1 MEKEENVENLVHDI
15 TTTLEFDLNMFG
27 IENDY
32 RN

>member
-15 TTTLEFDLNMFG
+15 TTTLEFGLNIFD
-27 IENDY
+27 IENAY